1 MSLLSTLRGNG
12 ESTISGDIVH
22 HISISISLIEA
33 SKHHKLV
40 NTEVLVEMLKG
51 MAQESSTVR
60 EQAVWETYLD
70 FFDVTL
76 DEMLDGNVREE
87 GADLE

>member
-1 MSLLSTLRGNG
+1 MTLLNTLRGNG
-12 ESTISGDIVH
+12 ESTISGDIIH

-40 NTEVLVEMLKG
+40 NTEVLVEMIKE
-51 MAQESSTVR
+51 MAKDSSTVR

-76 DEMLDGNVREE
+76 DESLDGNVREE
-87 GADLE
+87 GTGLE

>member
-1 MSLLSTLRGNG
+1 MTLLNTLRGNG
-12 ESTISGDIVH
+12 ESTISGDIIH

-40 NTEVLVEMLKG
+40 NTEVLVEMIKE
-51 MAQESSTVR
+51 MAKDSSTVR

-76 DEMLDGNVREE
+76 DEGLDGNVREE
-87 GADLE
+87 GTGLE

>member
-1 MSLLSTLRGNG
+1 MSLLSTLQGNG
-12 ESTISGDIVH
+12 ESTISGDIIH

-40 NTEVLVEMLKG
+40 NTEVLVEMIKE
-51 MAQESSTVR
+51 MAKDSSTVR

-76 DEMLDGNVREE
+76 DEGLDGNVREE
-87 GADLE
+87 GTGLE

>member
-12 ESTISGDIVH
+12 ESTISGDIIH
-22 HISISISLIEA
+22 HIAISISLIEA
-33 SKHHKLV
+33 SKTHKLV
-40 NTEVLVEMLKG
+40 DTGLLVEMLKE
-51 MAQESSTVR
+51 MLRDSKTIR

-70 FFDVTL
+70 FFDITL

-87 GADLE
+87 GADPD

>member
-1 MSLLSTLRGNG
+1 MTLLSTLKGNG
-12 ESTISGDIVH
+12 ESTIAGDIVH

-40 NTEVLVEMLKG
+40 NAEVLVEMMKE
-51 MAQESSTVR
+51 MAQKSSTIR
-60 EQAVWETYLD
+60 EQAEWETYLD
-70 FFDVTL
+70 FFDITL
-76 DEMLDGNVREE
+76 DEMLEGNVREE